1 MILHPTRRIVNAQH
15 SETLSPLKEIRRLI
29 ACSRHNLRE
38 TVRNLATSDSD
49 LNNRLQNSVAIILQ
63 MKDRDFPDLGPIDI
77 DPNDDIPHGSEIFVE
92 FEPSPVNPDN
102 LVVVDENGEQLV
114 VQKAVFDDRP
124 VPPTTSKPE
133 VSWSVL
139 MISSSIESVGIQH
152 N

>member
-1 MILHPTRRIVNAQH
+1 MR
-15 SETLSPLKEIRRLI
+15 
-29 ACSRHNLRE
+29 
-38 TVRNLATSDSD
+38 
-49 LNNRLQNSVAIILQ
+49 
-63 MKDRDFPDLGPIDI
+63 DRDFPDLGPIDI
-77 DPNDDIPHGSEIFVE
+77 DPNVDILHGSEIFVE

-133 VSWSVL
+133 VGWCVL
-139 MISSSIESVGIQH
+139 IISSSIESVGIQH